1 MCFNG
6 CSLSCKLSALYLSL
20 LLSLTGAERMSVVI
34 TDKKARWTFPRLG
47 TFSWYTES
55 EQTLMTPS
63 HNPWHFVLMLR
74 SMKMREYGNVMAF
87 EVNMYYKINLDED
100 LPIPLIR
107 RGDWRL
113 IFNCK
118 SNYMEQIASDIW
130 LSRWLIK
137 RPGCWGRLSASWI
150 QTKEK
155 IKKVVPF
162 VITNFKGEITKPNI
176 PLEKPS
182 ILPLCSCLPS
192 YLTPAVTTASTQG
205 PCDMLKGGNNDVK
218 NELRNCSLT
227 DSLVRKWWVRI
238 SA

>member
-1 MCFNG
+1 
-6 CSLSCKLSALYLSL
+6 
-20 LLSLTGAERMSVVI
+20 
-34 TDKKARWTFPRLG
+34 
-47 TFSWYTES
+47 
-55 EQTLMTPS
+55 
-63 HNPWHFVLMLR
+63 
-74 SMKMREYGNVMAF
+74 MREYGNVMAF
-87 EVNMYYKINLDED
+87 AVNMYYKINLDED

-162 VITNFKGEITKPNI
+162 VIMNFKGEITKPNI

-182 ILPLCSCLPS
+182 ILLVCACLPF
-192 YLTPAVTTASTQG
+192 YLTPAVTTPTRRGLLWHAK
-205 PCDMLKGGNNDVK
+205 KGGTMMWKMNWGIVLLQTAGCVNDGHIHLLSSPVT
-218 NELRNCSLT
+218 SL
-227 DSLVRKWWVRI
+227 
-238 SA
+238 

>member
-1 MCFNG
+1 MQSKYN
-6 CSLSCKLSALYLSL
+6 L
-20 LLSLTGAERMSVVI
+20 L
-34 TDKKARWTFPRLG
+34 PH
-47 TFSWYTES
+47 
-55 EQTLMTPS
+55 PP
-63 HNPWHFVLMLR
+63 HNPWYFVLLLH
-74 SMKMREYGNVMAF
+74 SIKMREYSNVMAF

-137 RPGCWGRLSASWI
+137 RPGCRGRLSASWI

-162 VITNFKGEITKPNI
+162 VITNFKGGITKPNI
-176 PLEKPS
+176 PLEMPS
-182 ILPLCSCLPS
+182 ILSLCDCLPS
-192 YLTPAVTTASTQG
+192 YFTPAITTPATQDPG
-205 PCDMLKGGNNDVK
+205 DTL
-218 NELRNCSLT
+218 
-227 DSLVRKWWVRI
+227 
-238 SA
+238 